1 MIYVYDTSSFRALQ
15 HFYPKIFKTIWQNL
29 DEMVSSGEL
38 ISTKE
43 VFTELNNQNVSQ
55 EILDWAKLNKSIFQ
69 TPQPNEL
76 SFVAQ
81 IFQVSHFQAL
91 ISKQAALRGTPV
103 ADPFVIACAKI
114 HNAVVVTEEQFKPNA
129 AKIPNVCQHFG
140 INCINLAKFMEEQN
154 WTF

>member
-29 DEMVSSGEL
+29 DEMVSSGKL
-38 ISTKE
+38 TSTKE
-43 VFTELNNQNVSQ
+43 VFAELNNQNVSQ

-81 IFQVSHFQAL
+81 IFQVIHFRAL
-91 ISKQAALRGTPV
+91 ISKQANLRGTPV

-140 INCINLAKFMEEQN
+140 IKCINLAQFMEEQN